1 MANDCNRRRLTMFAR
16 FARLL
21 VSARVVR
28 VGLWRLRRFGMGRVK
43 LHLVRYMGTYTALM
57 FVSFLLWQAAGC
69 PAGALSAG
77 ASAWDAPF
85 AAGTATA
92 GNPLALASDF
102 LIEFSLVAYPLYC
115 AIKGFCKRI
124 SGRKGGLRREQRAL
138 YHDAPSVSAH

>member
-1 MANDCNRRRLTMFAR
+1 
-16 FARLL
+16 
-21 VSARVVR
+21 
-28 VGLWRLRRFGMGRVK
+28 MGRVK
-43 LHLVRYMGTYTALM
+43 LHLVRYMGTYITLM

-69 PAGALSAG
+69 PSGALGAG

-124 SGRKGGLRREQRAL
+124 TGRKGGLRRAQGTL
-138 YHDAPSVSAH
+138 SCNAPSVSAR

>member
-1 MANDCNRRRLTMFAR
+1 
-16 FARLL
+16 
-21 VSARVVR
+21 
-28 VGLWRLRRFGMGRVK
+28 MGRVK

-69 PAGALSAG
+69 PAGALSVG
-77 ASAWDAPF
+77 TSAWDAAF
-85 AAGTATA
+85 AAGAA
-92 GNPLALASDF
+92 DNPLALASDF

>member
-1 MANDCNRRRLTMFAR
+1 
-16 FARLL
+16 
-21 VSARVVR
+21 
-28 VGLWRLRRFGMGRVK
+28 MGRVK

-57 FVSFLLWQAAGC
+57 FVSFLLWQAAEC
-69 PAGALSAG
+69 PAGALSVG
-77 ASAWDAPF
+77 ASAWYAAF
-85 AAGTATA
+85 AAGAA

-138 YHDAPSVSAH
+138 YHDAPSVSVH

>member
-1 MANDCNRRRLTMFAR
+1 
-16 FARLL
+16 
-21 VSARVVR
+21 
-28 VGLWRLRRFGMGRVK
+28 MGRVK

-57 FVSFLLWQAAGC
+57 FVSFLLWQADGY
-69 PAGALSAG
+69 PAGALSVG
-77 ASAWDAPF
+77 ASAWDAAF
-85 AAGTATA
+85 AAGAA

-138 YHDAPSVSAH
+138 YHDAPSVSVH

>member
-1 MANDCNRRRLTMFAR
+1 
-16 FARLL
+16 
-21 VSARVVR
+21 
-28 VGLWRLRRFGMGRVK
+28 MGRVK

-57 FVSFLLWQAAGC
+57 FVSFLLWQAAGY
-69 PAGALSAG
+69 PAGALSVG
-77 ASAWDAPF
+77 ASAWDAAF
-85 AAGTATA
+85 AAGAA
-92 GNPLALASDF
+92 DNPLALASDF